1 MAFFRSLFSPC
12 GLLFGATP
20 MIVIRSCQGQA
31 ELEACVQLQVETWG
45 YDPTDVIPRKAF
57 LVWQKVGG
65 QVIGAFDTEIAG
77 AGDEGGPESLVG
89 FVLALPGIKF
99 GAEANAGAAEP
110 RPYLH
115 SHMMAVKEGY
125 RNRGLG
131 VRLKLEQRKD
141 ALKRGIRLIEW
152 TFDPL
157 EIKNA
162 FFNVER
168 LGAIVRRYVFNQ
180 YGTTT
185 SHLHGG
191 LPTDRCIA
199 EWWIGSP
206 RAQAIIAGGPF
217 ERNPIEVRIA
227 IPAEIAGIRVEDPK
241 RAREIQQQASDQFQ
255 VAFDRRLAVIG
266 FEKSNQ
272 AGTYLLGKWESS

>member
-1 MAFFRSLFSPC
+1 MIEIRALTAHPEFQDAVKLQQQIWGFEEIELLPLRLFVVAS
-12 GLLFGATP
+12 
-20 MIVIRSCQGQA
+20 
-31 ELEACVQLQVETWG
+31 
-45 YDPTDVIPRKAF
+45 
-57 LVWQKVGG
+57 KVGG
-65 QVIGAFDTEIAG
+65 QVFGAFDGPRMIGFCLAIPGLKAG
-77 AGDEGGPESLVG
+77 GKS
-89 FVLALPGIKF
+89 
-99 GAEANAGAAEP
+99 
-110 RPYLH
+110 YLH
-115 SHMMAVKEGY
+115 SHM
-125 RNRGLG
+125 LG
-131 VRLKLEQRKD
+131 VLPEYRDQRVGRRLKLAQRD
-141 ALKRGIRLIEW
+141 EALGRGIDLIEW

-255 VAFDRRLAVIG
+255 VAFDRGLAVIG
-266 FEKSNQ
+266 FEKSNE